1 MVICL
6 SLVCFCQSMCL
17 NVYLFVC
24 IFGLLCVCP
33 SMFVGSFGF
42 QTASL
47 FVQAC
52 LPVGWLIV
60 VCSPF
65 DSSKY
70 SRVPLQRRVSIND

>member
-1 MVICL
+1 
-6 SLVCFCQSMCL
+6 MCL

-24 IFGLLCVCP
+24 IFILLCVCP
-33 SMFVGSFGF
+33 SMCLHVRLDVRLPLY
-42 QTASL
+42 L
-47 FVQAC
+47 FVARLQAC

-65 DSSKY
+65 DSSKF